1 MFQFWIANWENRMKI
16 FSKCISCHETGI
28 VCTPWG
34 LRTKKGSVA
43 EYLLLLER
51 TEKPVLLLLYGHLTV
66 SYAFLWRPPVEN
78 CILGIWNHLRG
89 TTQAWHCRFIESHL
103 ILGEG
108 KIGNFKWIN
117 PQLTGHLVH
126 QDAWGNDASVLREEL
141 LQFFLSHGFRQATD
155 VQICISDGGRAWTRI
170 GNLQR
175 EDKAGQVKAQKQHV
189 LSRNFAQQTRPCVPF
204 VQVEKRRAGA
214 VHNFRQ
220 RWIKRYI

>member
-1 MFQFWIANWENRMKI
+1 MHFLQWNRY
-16 FSKCISCHETGI
+16 CVYTLGI
-28 VCTPWG
+28 ED
-34 LRTKKGSVA
+34 KKGKCSRIPSA
-43 EYLLLLER
+43 AGPDWKTSPASPLWSSHSL
-51 TEKPVLLLLYGHLTV
+51 
-66 SYAFLWRPPVEN
+66 SYAFLWRPLVEN
-78 CILGIWNHLRG
+78 CILGIWNHPQG
-89 TTQAWHCRFIESHL
+89 TTQAWHCLFIESHW

-220 RWIKRYI
+220 R